1 MISEATKRGGSLT
14 ERAFWL
20 MFAKT
25 LGFVFSFALPLLLVR
40 RLNQTEYGLYK
51 QVFLVVTTSLAVF
64 PLGFGMSAFY
74 FLPREHE
81 RQGAVVFNIML
92 LNFAVGGLACLTL
105 LIAPQVLAGLFGSAE
120 LVPYAPLVGFIIL
133 FWLVSAFLEIVAIAN
148 QEAKQATMF
157 IIIAQFTKTALLLA
171 AATAFASIESLLWA
185 ALIQGILQTI
195 VLFGYLHSR
204 FAGFW
209 RRFDWPLMGLQLSYA
224 LPIGLGGLIFAV
236 LMDLHNYFVSHRFG
250 AATFALYSVGCF
262 SLPLV
267 GIIGESVGAVM
278 ILRVSQ
284 LQKQG
289 DSREI
294 VLLTA
299 RVMRKLAALY
309 FPLYVFLIV
318 VGREFII
325 LLFTA
330 RYLDSWPVFVINL
343 TMLPTLILI
352 VDPIMRAH
360 AEHRFFLLKVRAVT
374 VVVLFVALWFTTGY
388 FGMVGAISIM
398 VTVTLIDRLIE
409 TGKAWRIIGV
419 TPRDIVLLKDVG
431 KIGLAALL
439 AGVAAAGARSLV
451 LGLKPFFV
459 LLLCGVVF
467 APIYI
472 ACTWLFGV
480 VTLDERDFLLRHW
493 AVVQRRTLWRR
504 AENSLV

>member
-1 MISEATKRGGSLT
+1 MITDATKRGGSLT
-14 ERAFWL
+14 ARAFWL

-40 RLNQTEYGLYK
+40 RLSQNEYGLYK
-51 QVFLVVTTSLAVF
+51 QVFLVVTTSLAVL

-81 RQGAVVFNIML
+81 RQRAVVFNIML
-92 LNFAVGGLACLTL
+92 FNFAVGGLAFLTL
-105 LIAPQVLAGLFGSAE
+105 LIAPQVLTGLFGSAD
-120 LVPYAPLVGFIIL
+120 LVPYAPLVGLIIL
-133 FWLVSAFLEIVAIAN
+133 LWIVSAFLEIVAIAN
-148 QEAKQATMF
+148 QEAKQATLF

-171 AATAFASIESLLWA
+171 AATAFASIHSLLWA
-185 ALIQGILQTI
+185 ALIQGALQTV

-209 RRFDWPLMGLQLSYA
+209 RKFDWPLMRLQLSYA
-224 LPIGLGGLIFAV
+224 LPIGFAGLIYAV

-267 GIIGESVGAVM
+267 GIIGESVGSVM
-278 ILRVSQ
+278 ITRVSQ

-289 DSREI
+289 ESREI
-294 VLLTA
+294 VLLTG

-330 RYLDSWPVFVINL
+330 RYLASWPVFIINL
-343 TMLPTLILI
+343 TMLPAMIFI

-360 AEHRFFLLKVRAVT
+360 AEHRFFLLKVRALT
-374 VVVLFVALWFTTGY
+374 IVVLFVALWFGTRY
-388 FGMVGAISIM
+388 FGIVGAISIM
-398 VTVTLIDRLIE
+398 VSVTLIDRVIE
-409 TGKAWRIIGV
+409 IGKAWRIIGV
-419 TPRDIVLLKDVG
+419 TRRDIVLLKDVG
-431 KIGLAALL
+431 KIALAALT
-439 AGVAAAGARSLV
+439 AGVASAGVHSLV

-459 LLLCGVVF
+459 LLICGAVF
-467 APIYI
+467 APIYL
-472 ACTWLFGV
+472 ACTSLFGV
-480 VTLDERDFLLRHW
+480 VTLDERNFILSHL
-493 AVVQRRTLWRR
+493 ATVQRRMLWRR
-504 AENSLV
+504 AENPLV